1 MSQSVPEC
9 HKLKEKGFNFM
20 IVKSVNTRELTK
32 TEIEKLEDRI
42 KEMTAM
48 ELRKFRESFDADE
61 MGFSGR
67 KEGV

>member
-1 MSQSVPEC
+1 
-9 HKLKEKGFNFM
+9 M

-42 KEMTAM
+42 KEMTSM